1 MLRRLARGAM
11 SVTGPTHGS
20 PEHALQLA
28 WVACSDAAGAGRS
41 MRERGEWDQLAEAAA
56 DAGAENVMSAM
67 KAMEAA
73 SEVSEDAYA
82 NAVRQLTSAV
92 RAATDTKVLDARR
105 QVHASH
111 GAKLPSLVALFQSR
125 GKGDLA
131 QFLNVEVF
139 VADAQKSG
147 ACMHARS
154 DPYHGTMWCVSEAG
168 HGYPHVHTE
177 CVACDLADRFLET
190 AGP

>member
-1 MLRRLARGAM
+1 MLRRLAHGAI

-20 PEHALQLA
+20 PEHALQQA

-41 MRERGEWDQLAEAAA
+41 MRERGEWARLGAAAA

-67 KAMEAA
+67 MAMETA

-82 NAVRQLTSAV
+82 SAVRQLTSAV
-92 RAATDTKVLDARR
+92 RAATDTKVLEARR
-105 QVHASH
+105 QFHASR
-111 GAKLPSLVALFQSR
+111 GAKLPSFVALFQSR

-131 QFLNVEVF
+131 QFLSVEVF

-154 DPYHGTMWCVSEAG
+154 RTWIQPDDSAHGA
-168 HGYPHVHTE
+168 P
-177 CVACDLADRFLET
+177 
-190 AGP
+190 